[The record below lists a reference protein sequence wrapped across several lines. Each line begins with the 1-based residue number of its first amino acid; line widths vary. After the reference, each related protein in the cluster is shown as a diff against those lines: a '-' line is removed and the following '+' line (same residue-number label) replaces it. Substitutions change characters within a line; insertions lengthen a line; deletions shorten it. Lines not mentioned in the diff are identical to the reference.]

1 MSTATEKSRLR
12 RDTGSDDSSLED
24 EVIDAI
30 FVEAAE
36 RYADTA
42 TATAYTRVL
51 AIQGILASSAKL
63 TSYKQNESSE
73 NLSDVFKHLKDL
85 LAIWEAKVEDAIAA
99 AASSSGA
106 ARFGGLRRKPAKVRE
121 YPGWE

>member
-12 RDTGSDDSSLED
+12 RDTGTDDSSLED
-24 EVIDAI
+24 AVIDAI

-36 RYADTA
+36 RYSDTA

-51 AIQGILASSAKL
+51 AIQGILASSARL
-63 TSYKQNESSE
+63 TSYRANESQE
-73 NLSDVFKHLKDL
+73 NLSDVFKHLRDL

-121 YPGWE
+121 YPGWV